1 MTEEI
6 PQNPPAPVAS
16 YRVEQAVAVLTIDS
30 PPVNALGHRVRLAI
44 AEGVERALADGGVQA
59 LVLVCAGRTF
69 FAGADVSELGKPI
82 LPPLLGD
89 IIALFEASPKPVVA
103 AMHGTALGGGFELA
117 LAAHFRVAVAAA
129 AVGLPEVALGLL
141 PGAGGTQRVPRLVGV
156 RAAVE
161 MIGLGRQVKAPE
173 ALELGLIDAIVADD
187 ALVEGAVAFA
197 RAQVAAGARLRRL
210 RDLPTDMGGQEAQ
223 AVFAA
228 FRAAHPDL
236 FIGFKAAEG
245 VLQAIEAAA
254 TLPFDAGLARERA
267 LSQALTA
274 SPESAAQRH
283 LFFAAR
289 AAARLPGSEKL
300 RAAPAE
306 AVAVIGPWA
315 GAAGLRAAGVAVADA
330 VLPGRPALLGTGARP
345 EAAEGASCLIH
356 TEGAATLPADAIGL
370 MLHAGVAEIV
380 VGQEA
385 SPATAVTAMALAQQ
399 AGWPAIYV
407 RPAPGLVVARLAG
420 RLQAA
425 MAALAQQGIRPA
437 DIAASGRAFGFAAA
451 LLPAAEGAGTASAQI
466 EQALVW
472 PVLAEAWAL
481 IDEGVALRAADV
493 DFAMVRAGLWPA
505 WKGGPAYMAAEIGR
519 AALAPW
525 RATDAAP
532 ATGVDA

>member
-254 TLPFDAGLARERA
+254 TLPFDAGLAR
-267 LSQALTA
+267 
-274 SPESAAQRH
+274 
-283 LFFAAR
+283 
-289 AAARLPGSEKL
+289 
-300 RAAPAE
+300 
-306 AVAVIGPWA
+306 
-315 GAAGLRAAGVAVADA
+315 
-330 VLPGRPALLGTGARP
+330 
-345 EAAEGASCLIH
+345 
-356 TEGAATLPADAIGL
+356 
-370 MLHAGVAEIV
+370 
-380 VGQEA
+380 
-385 SPATAVTAMALAQQ
+385 
-399 AGWPAIYV
+399 
-407 RPAPGLVVARLAG
+407 
-420 RLQAA
+420 
-425 MAALAQQGIRPA
+425 
-437 DIAASGRAFGFAAA
+437 
-451 LLPAAEGAGTASAQI
+451 
-466 EQALVW
+466 
-472 PVLAEAWAL
+472 
-481 IDEGVALRAADV
+481 
-493 DFAMVRAGLWPA
+493 
-505 WKGGPAYMAAEIGR
+505 
-519 AALAPW
+519 
-525 RATDAAP
+525 
-532 ATGVDA
+532 